1 MRIEY
6 KQRLARELE
15 RLEEEGRIIMS
26 LRDGLEGL
34 KGPRMIWLKQRYS
47 YLLGDMEREKQKLRD
62 EIEMK
67 KLAER
72 MALLLRGKEEEDG
85 DRGDEA
91 EGAGAM
97 PDPAGRAAEADE
109 QKPERAGASAWGGGL
124 VGAEHGEREADPGDD
139 PGDYGRGQR
148 KAGDRGREPGRLNAW
163 QYKVMEEDRRRAM
176 GNEE

>member
-72 MALLLRGKEEEDG
+72 MALLLRGKEEENG
-85 DRGDEA
+85 GYEK

-97 PDPAGRAAEADE
+97 PDPAGCAEEADE

-139 PGDYGRGQR
+139 PGDRSRGKR
-148 KAGDRGREPGRLNAW
+148 KAGGRGREPGRLNAW

>member
-67 KLAER
+67 MITERLA
-72 MALLLRGKEEEDG
+72 MLLRGKEEENG
-85 DRGDEA
+85 GYEK
-91 EGAGAM
+91 EGTGAM
-97 PDPAGRAAEADE
+97 PDSAGRAEEADE
-109 QKPERAGASAWGGGL
+109 QKPERAGASAWSGRL

-139 PGDYGRGQR
+139 PGDRSRGQR
-148 KAGDRGREPGRLNAW
+148 KMNAW
-163 QYKVMEEDRRRAM
+163 QYKVMEEDRRRARLY
-176 GNEE
+176 EE

>member
-67 KLAER
+67 MITER
-72 MALLLRGKEEEDG
+72 LALLLRGKEEEDG

-97 PDPAGRAAEADE
+97 SDPAGRAEEADE
-109 QKPERAGASAWGGGL
+109 QKPERAGASAWSGRM

-139 PGDYGRGQR
+139 PGDRSRGQR
-148 KAGDRGREPGRLNAW
+148 KMNAW
-163 QYKVMEEDRRRAM
+163 QYKVMEEDRRRARLY
-176 GNEE
+176 EE